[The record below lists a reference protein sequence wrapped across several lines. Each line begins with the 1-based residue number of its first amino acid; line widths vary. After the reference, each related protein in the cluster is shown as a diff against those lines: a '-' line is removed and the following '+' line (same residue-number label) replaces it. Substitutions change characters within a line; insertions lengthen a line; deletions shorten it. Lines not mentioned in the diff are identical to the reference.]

1 MTLEYNKKKDGFA
14 GQKAVVIPRLILSK
28 QCIKNPVSSALYITD
43 IGFYPKARFHYRQR
57 THGADQHILIYCIEG
72 KGELEINKRKY
83 IIQRDS
89 FFIIP
94 MNVAH
99 NYKADE
105 NDPWTIYW
113 IHFKGSNSDAIVD
126 LLVKQVG
133 NHQSTLPFNEER
145 LHLFNEMYSNLE
157 RGYSMDNLLYVNM
170 CLWHY
175 ITSFVFS
182 DKFNR
187 SKKTGKISNINVS
200 IELMQK
206 KINETLSLEEIA
218 QKVNLS
224 ASHFSYL
231 FKKETGFSPIEY
243 FIHLKIQK
251 ASQYLLFTELRVKEI
266 AFKLGID
273 DPYYFSRIFT
283 KVMGLSPNEYR
294 KKKVH

>member
-1 MTLEYNKKKDGFA
+1 MILTSNKKKDGFA
-14 GQKAVVIPRLILSK
+14 GQKAVVIPRPILSK
-28 QCIKNPVSSALYITD
+28 QCIKNPVIASLYITD
-43 IGFYPKARFHYRQR
+43 IGYYPKAKFHYRQR
-57 THGADQHILIYCIEG
+57 SHGADQHILIYCVEG
-72 KGELEINKRKY
+72 KGELEINKKKY
-83 IIQRDS
+83 VIQRDN

-105 NDPWTIYW
+105 EEPWTIYW
-113 IHFKGSNSDAIVD
+113 MHFKGNNSTAIVD
-126 LLVKQVG
+126 LLMKQAG
-133 NHQSTLPFNEER
+133 SSLSTLAFNEER
-145 LHLFNEMYSNLE
+145 IHLFDEIYSNLE
-157 RGYSMDNLLYVNM
+157 RGYSMDNLQYVNM

-175 ITSFVFS
+175 LTSFVYS
-182 DKFNR
+182 DKFNG
-187 SKKTGKISNINVS
+187 SKKPGRVNNIDLS

-206 KINETLSLEEIA
+206 KIEDTLSLEEISK
-218 QKVNLS
+218 KVNLS
-224 ASHFSYL
+224 VSHFSYL

-251 ASQYLLFTELRVKEI
+251 ACQYLLFTELRIKEI
-266 AFKLGID
+266 ALKIGID

>member
-1 MTLEYNKKKDGFA
+1 MSLTYNKKKDGFA
-14 GQKAVVIPRLILSK
+14 GQKAVVIPRQILSK
-28 QCIKNPVSSALYITD
+28 QCIKNPVIAALYLTD
-43 IGFYPKARFHYRQR
+43 IGFYPRAKFHYRQR
-57 THGADQHILIYCIEG
+57 SHGADQHILIYCIEG
-72 KGELEINKRKY
+72 KGELEINKKKFV
-83 IIQRDS
+83 IQRDN

-113 IHFKGSNSDAIVD
+113 MHFKGSHSGAVVD
-126 LLVKQVG
+126 LLVKQPG
-133 NHQSTLPFNEER
+133 NNQGALSFNEER

-157 RGYSMDNLLYVNM
+157 RGYSLDNLLYVNM

-175 ITSFVFS
+175 LTSFVYS
-182 DKFNR
+182 DKFNG
-187 SKKTGKISNINVS
+187 SKKAGKINNIDIS

-224 ASHFSYL
+224 ASHFSNL
-231 FKKETGFSPIEY
+231 FKKQTGFSPIEY

-251 ASQYLLFTELRVKEI
+251 ACQYLLFTELRVKEI
-266 AFKLGID
+266 AFKLGMT

-294 KKKVH
+294 KKKIH